1 MRVFVVTCVL
11 AMLLCG
17 SAEARPRTFST
28 DYFRIE
34 VDGHGYVVGMWNR
47 ADGGRNFSPAD
58 RPSPLLALYDETL
71 KRYYYPQH
79 AEYERGRYRLEY
91 SNGSVATVRIEE
103 KPRYIKLT
111 LEALDNRDAIGS
123 VQWGNFYTNIDNLVG
138 EIIGVARDTS
148 AAVNY
153 AIGVLALDDNTIGG
167 EAHYTSDTGWAAI

>member
-71 KRYYYPQH
+71 KRYYYPPACRVRAWPLPSGVLQ
-79 AEYERGRYRLEY
+79 RVGRYGADR
-91 SNGSVATVRIEE
+91 
-103 KPRYIKLT
+103 
-111 LEALDNRDAIGS
+111 
-123 VQWGNFYTNIDNLVG
+123 
-138 EIIGVARDTS
+138 
-148 AAVNY
+148 
-153 AIGVLALDDNTIGG
+153 G
-167 EAHYTSDTGWAAI
+167 EAALH